1 MTQFE
6 KVTAYKCPVCGA
18 LLADEKAVN
27 EHREHCETGD
37 TVTFFRFV
45 LRYERCNPRKIDVH
59 IDRCQGTR
67 SGAARMCLMEPV
79 VEEFSDHVTV
89 SLYDYKNTRSYLNGA
104 IKELGRKALAA
115 HAVSKAGRMA
125 ACPMNVDSQSDWPE
139 DDEDTK
145 GKTNG

>member
-1 MTQFE
+1 MTRFE

-27 EHREHCETGD
+27 EHREHCVENN

-104 IKELGRKALAA
+104 IKELGRKALMAWA
-115 HAVSKAGRMA
+115 ENGVGRMA
-125 ACPMNVDSQSDWPE
+125 ACPMEVDTRSDWPE
-139 DDEDTK
+139 DDEPAK
-145 GKTNG
+145 EASNV